1 MKNFFKSAILF
12 ATAALFIV
20 GCKKDENRVVFQ
32 GGTPPVVGA
41 SRTNVVLTPTTL
53 TQEALRLTWTN
64 PNYRFNTGVSS
75 HDVQYAIEMDVNN
88 NFNSA
93 RKFVTTVARD
103 LTTAFTVDRLNSIL
117 GNQMGVEFDK
127 EATIFVRV
135 ISSLRFE
142 GAVNGQLT
150 SNVISFRTTP
160 FAPPP
165 LVEVP
170 ANNDLWIVGDA
181 SDMGWNIGI
190 PAPFRTS
197 LKFQRV
203 SNALYRG
210 EFDFRGGG
218 AFKLIQDVGV
228 WGSQYHRIE
237 GTWDRG
243 TFKKADS
250 DPAFLGPPAS
260 GRYRMT
266 VNFQNGTYTME
277 KI

>member
-12 ATAALFIV
+12 AYAAFLMV
-20 GCKKDENRVVFQ
+20 GCKKDENRVVFL
-32 GGTPPVVGA
+32 GGTPPVITA
-41 SRTNVVLTPTTL
+41 SKTNVVLTPTTA

-75 HDVQYAIEMDVNN
+75 HDVQYSIEMDVNT
-88 NFNSA
+88 NFNSP
-93 RKFVTTVARD
+93 RKFVTTVAKD

-117 GNQMGVEFDK
+117 GNQMGVEFDR
-127 EATIFVRV
+127 EVTIFVRV

-142 GAVNGQLT
+142 GAVNGQLI

-170 ANNDLWIVGDA
+170 ANNELWVVGDA
-181 SDMGWNIGI
+181 TDMGWNIGI
-190 PAPFRTS
+190 PDPFRTT

-203 SNALYRG
+203 SNTLYRG
-210 EFDFRGGG
+210 EFNFRGGG
-218 AFKLIQDVGV
+218 FFKLIQDVGV
-228 WGSQYHRIE
+228 WGTQYHRVE
-237 GTWDRG
+237 GTWDKG
-243 TFKKADS
+243 TFEKADA
-250 DPAFLGPPAS
+250 DPAFLGPPAA